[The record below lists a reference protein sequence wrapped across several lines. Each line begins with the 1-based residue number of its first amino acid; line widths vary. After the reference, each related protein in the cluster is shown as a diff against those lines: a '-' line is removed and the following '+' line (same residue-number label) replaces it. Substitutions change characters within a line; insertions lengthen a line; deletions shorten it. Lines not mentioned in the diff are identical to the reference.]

1 VWKEAAIPNQY
12 GEDSPY
18 CIVGGIWA
26 NGELSLSLRQCGVLW
41 RAPSMCCVLCMF
53 VPVCCLQYVCSV
65 YVCPVL
71 FVLCMW
77 VCDN

>member
-41 RAPSMCCVLCMF
+41 RAPSMCCVLLSICARVLF
-53 VPVCCLQYVCSV
+53 AVCLSCV
-65 YVCPVL
+65 VCPVYVGL
-71 FVLCMW
+71 
-77 VCDN
+77 